1 MVLEFVEICVF
12 VVVYSFRFC
21 LSFFWAGGGRVFVEF
36 SLNFFSWG
44 FACEEMEEI
53 VGDLC

>member
-21 LSFFWAGGGRVFVEF
+21 LSFFWAGGVFVEF
-36 SLNFFSWG
+36 SLNFFLGCLYVKRWRR
-44 FACEEMEEI
+44 ELEI
-53 VGDLC
+53 YVR